1 MMRRVF
7 GAVMM
12 VAVFSVNAGASGQG
26 DFFATMQKVMTDRAN
41 LCQGALILQATKE
54 RERVA
59 DEYKTAASYY
69 ALVATSM
76 AGFQLSQDV
85 FAGKG
90 MSRWKL
96 RSIARKCA
104 SYMPSG
110 LDFSLGAVSGYPA
123 NDYLRAE
130 ACAATLNYGAALL
143 EEYERLEQNS
153 RTETVK
159 KSLTEIRGRLNVY
172 ARVRRE
178 SLSLPAGS
186 TLPYANGDAYLK
198 EKHGQLYATNQDVE
212 DCREVGQKIL
222 ISMPDP
228 NAK

>member
-1 MMRRVF
+1 MQRVLMTLM
-7 GAVMM
+7 V
-12 VAVFSVNAGASGQG
+12 VAVVFANAGASAQG
-26 DFFATMQKVMTDRAN
+26 DFFRVMQNTMTDRAN
-41 LCQGALILQATKE
+41 LCQGALTLQATKE

-59 DEYKTAASYY
+59 DEYQAAASYY

-76 AGFQLSQDV
+76 AGFQLSKDV
-85 FAGKG
+85 FAGTG

-96 RSIARKCA
+96 RSVARKCA
-104 SYMPSG
+104 SYMPSR

-130 ACAATLNYGAALL
+130 ACAATLNYGVGLL

-186 TLPYANGDAYLK
+186 TIPYANGDAYLK

-228 NAK
+228 TEK